1 MLLIFFKC
9 LEEWRNLIFNFKVE
23 WKGTDMIRWKICW
36 KISHHFS
43 SLNFSPMIL
52 SSPIDLRVGQF
63 RWKKCEWMGL
73 EEQLES
79 IPLEVETQNFLD
91 NIVHKVAL
99 STTTW
104 SWWLRKYKETS
115 NGNKISSS
123 WRYEDRRRYSFAAS
137 FPRRLMPG
145 LRVKRVQRRFDFPR
159 CLYRYPPRD
168 PFSLLSSLPGQEF
181 VLRFRFSGRLVL
193 LWPCTY
199 RLHQKL
205 SR

>member
-1 MLLIFFKC
+1 MKRYRHDSLKNLLK
-9 LEEWRNLIFNFKVE
+9 N
-23 WKGTDMIRWKICW
+23 
-36 KISHHFS
+36 
-43 SLNFSPMIL
+43 
-52 SSPIDLRVGQF
+52 
-63 RWKKCEWMGL
+63 
-73 EEQLES
+73 S
-79 IPLEVETQNFLD
+79 IPFFVIKFFTDGPVESYWTKGWAISMKEMWMNGTRRTIRIYSFRSWNAKFPGQYCSRSCTWY
-91 NIVHKVAL
+91 K
-99 STTTW
+99 TW
-104 SWWLRKYKETS
+104 SWWLRKYKGTS

-123 WRYEDRRRYSFAAS
+123 WRYEDRRRHSFAAS

-168 PFSLLSSLPGQEF
+168 PLPLLSSLPGQEF

-199 RLHQKL
+199 RLHQKS